1 MSTSTSALRIEQLKT
16 ELRREEAAL
25 TAKKTLASELN
36 EARAAEAE
44 ASRLERLNATNI
56 AQATEGLEL
65 LRAERDTT
73 PYQFVE
79 LREKK
84 DNEFR
89 IAQGNLLRLQA
100 ETPEL
105 AKKAHE
111 KRSAR
116 AALEERIALHPVY
129 KSIRERQRELAEQAV
144 KLVESLFGTALDQWP
159 RVLELISRTEQAE
172 NKLIAQSLPELSAAG
187 LPEIGRVLTGFF
199 QQAVPHSIL
208 GAIPHERKRA
218 FLEIARVRESASRGV
233 VQ

>member
-25 TAKKTLASELN
+25 TAKKTLVSELN

-44 ASRLERLNATNI
+44 ASRFERLNATNI

-159 RVLELISRTEQAE
+159 RVLDLISRTEQAE

-187 LPEIGRVLTGFF
+187 LPEIGRVLNGFF

-208 GAIPHERKRA
+208 SALPHERKRA

-233 VQ
+233 VR